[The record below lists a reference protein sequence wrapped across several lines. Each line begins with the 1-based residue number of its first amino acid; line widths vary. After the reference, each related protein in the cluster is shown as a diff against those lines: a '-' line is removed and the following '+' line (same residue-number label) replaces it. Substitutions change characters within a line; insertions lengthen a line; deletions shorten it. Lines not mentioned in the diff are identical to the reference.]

1 MKTIS
6 ILIPTYS
13 EKDNIFPLYDA
24 IYDELSKKL
33 PEYSY
38 EILFIDNDSKDG
50 TREKLIELCREDKNV
65 KAIFNTRNFGQFN
78 SPYYG
83 LQQTSGD
90 CTILLCADF
99 QDPVDMIHKFV
110 REWENGYKIVIGIKT
125 TSKENKLMYNLRTL
139 YYKLI

>member
-38 EILFIDNDSKDG
+38 EIIFIDNDSKDG

-65 KAIFNTRNFGQFN
+65 KAILHVTLDSLIPHTMGYNRHLETAQFF
-78 SPYYG
+78 YV
-83 LQQTSGD
+83 LT
-90 CTILLCADF
+90 F
-99 QDPVDMIHKFV
+99 
-110 REWENGYKIVIGIKT
+110 KT
-125 TSKENKLMYNLRTL
+125 L
-139 YYKLI
+139 

>member
-38 EILFIDNDSKDG
+38 EIIFIDNDSKDG
-50 TREKLIELCREDKNV
+50 TREKLIELCRED
-65 KAIFNTRNFGQFN
+65 I
-78 SPYYG
+78 
-83 LQQTSGD
+83 
-90 CTILLCADF
+90 
-99 QDPVDMIHKFV
+99 
-110 REWENGYKIVIGIKT
+110 
-125 TSKENKLMYNLRTL
+125 TSKLYLIHVTLDSLIPHTMGYNRHLETAQFFYVLTFKTL
-139 YYKLI
+139 